1 MKRIIFFVLSI
12 LLLSSGILAKKTAAL
27 ADEGFTT
34 TGKSAYLMD
43 YDSGY
48 VIYTKNENERLPIA
62 SMTKIMLL
70 DIVFESIEKGKLALD
85 DYITIS
91 ENAKSMGGSQVFL
104 QSGGIYQVKDLIKS
118 VIIAS
123 ANDASVA
130 LAEEIAGS
138 EADFVIMMN
147 EKAKNMGLNNTLF
160 SNCTGL
166 PKPTQYSSAKDVA
179 IMLKSLLRHKNYFD
193 YSKIWLD
200 EISHPDGSVTTLT
213 NTNKLSRFYEGCDGG
228 KTGFTSQSKFC
239 LAATAKRGDTRLIAV
254 TIGEESSKQ
263 RFANVSNMFNMA
275 FGKYASKVV
284 VDKALAID
292 QKIPII
298 GAKDEEINVFPAK
311 NLTIFCKKG
320 EKPEYTVLV
329 RQNNK
334 LRAPLKKGQVVGEIT
349 LYVNGVEYA
358 KTNLITSCDVEAA
371 TFGDCYKKAA
381 GNWQIA
387 G

>member
-1 MKRIIFFVLSI
+1 MKRIIFFVLSV
-12 LLLSSGILAKKTAAL
+12 LLLSSGTLVKKTAL

-104 QSGGIYQVKDLIKS
+104 QSGGKYQVKDLIKS

-284 VDKALAID
+284 VDKALAIE
-292 QKIPII
+292 QKMPII
-298 GAKDEEINVFPAK
+298 GAKDEEINVFPEK

-320 EKPEYTVLV
+320 EKPEYTVSV

-381 GNWQIA
+381 DNWQIA

>member
-1 MKRIIFFVLSI
+1 MKRIIFFVLSV
-12 LLLSSGILAKKTAAL
+12 LLLSSGVLVKKTAAL

-104 QSGGIYQVKDLIKS
+104 QSGGKYQVKDLIKS

-200 EISHPDGSVTTLT
+200 EISHPDGSVTSLT

-275 FGKYASKVV
+275 FSKYASKVV

-292 QKIPII
+292 QKMPII

-311 NLTIFCKKG
+311 NLAIFCKKG
-320 EKPEYTVLV
+320 EKPEYTVSV

-381 GNWQIA
+381 DNWQIA

>member
-1 MKRIIFFVLSI
+1 MKRIIFFVLSV
-12 LLLSSGILAKKTAAL
+12 LLLSSGTLVKKTAAL
-27 ADEGFTT
+27 ADEGFAT

-70 DIVFESIEKGKLALD
+70 DIVFESIETDKLALD

-104 QSGGIYQVKDLIKS
+104 QSGGKYQVKDLIKS

-200 EISHPDGSVTTLT
+200 EISHPDGSVTSLT

-275 FGKYASKVV
+275 FSKYASKVV
-284 VDKALAID
+284 VDKALAIE
-292 QKIPII
+292 QKMPII

-320 EKPEYTVLV
+320 EKPEYTVSV
-329 RQNNK
+329 RQSNK

-371 TFGDCYKKAA
+371 TIGDCYKKAA

>member
-1 MKRIIFFVLSI
+1 MKRIIFFVLSV
-12 LLLSSGILAKKTAAL
+12 LLLSSGTLVKKTAL

-104 QSGGIYQVKDLIKS
+104 QAGGKYQVKDIIKS

-200 EISHPDGSVTTLT
+200 EISHPDGSVTSLT

-284 VDKALAID
+284 VDKALAIE
-292 QKIPII
+292 QKLPII
-298 GAKDEEINVFPAK
+298 GAKDEEINVFPAN

-320 EKPEYTVLV
+320 EKPEYTVSV

-381 GNWQIA
+381 DNWQIA

>member
-1 MKRIIFFVLSI
+1 MKRIIFFVLSV
-12 LLLSSGILAKKTAAL
+12 LLLSSGVLVKKTAAL

-104 QSGGIYQVKDLIKS
+104 QSGGKYQVKDLIKS

-200 EISHPDGSVTTLT
+200 EISHPDGSVTSLT

-275 FGKYASKVV
+275 FSKYASKVV

-292 QKIPII
+292 QKMPII

-311 NLTIFCKKG
+311 NLAIFCKKG
-320 EKPEYTVLV
+320 EKPEYTVSV
-329 RQNNK
+329 RQNKK

-381 GNWQIA
+381 DNWQIA

>member
-1 MKRIIFFVLSI
+1 MKRIIFFVLSV
-12 LLLSSGILAKKTAAL
+12 LLLSSGTLVKKTAL

-104 QSGGIYQVKDLIKS
+104 QAGGKYQVKDIIKS

-200 EISHPDGSVTTLT
+200 EISHPDGSVTSLT

-292 QKIPII
+292 QKMPII
-298 GAKDEEINVFPAK
+298 GAKDEEINVFPAN

-320 EKPEYTVLV
+320 EKPEYTVSV

-381 GNWQIA
+381 DNWQIA

>member
-1 MKRIIFFVLSI
+1 MKRIIFFVLSV
-12 LLLSSGILAKKTAAL
+12 LLLSSGTLVKKTAL

-104 QSGGIYQVKDLIKS
+104 QSGGKYQVKDLIKS

-284 VDKALAID
+284 VDKALAIE
-292 QKIPII
+292 QKMPII

-320 EKPEYTVLV
+320 EKPEYTVSV

-381 GNWQIA
+381 DNWQIA

>member
-1 MKRIIFFVLSI
+1 MKRIIFFVLSV
-12 LLLSSGILAKKTAAL
+12 LLLSSGTLVKKTAL

-70 DIVFESIEKGKLALD
+70 DIVFESIETDKLALD

-104 QSGGIYQVKDLIKS
+104 QSGGKYQVKDLIKS

-275 FGKYASKVV
+275 FSKYASKVV
-284 VDKALAID
+284 VDKALAIE
-292 QKIPII
+292 QKMPII

-320 EKPEYTVLV
+320 EKPEYTVSV

-381 GNWQIA
+381 DNWQIA

>member
-1 MKRIIFFVLSI
+1 MKRIIFFVLSV
-12 LLLSSGILAKKTAAL
+12 LLLSSGTLVKKTAL

-104 QSGGIYQVKDLIKS
+104 QAGGKYQVKDIIKS

-275 FGKYASKVV
+275 FSKYASKVV
-284 VDKALAID
+284 IDKALAIE
-292 QKIPII
+292 QKMPII

-320 EKPEYTVLV
+320 EKPEYTVSV

-381 GNWQIA
+381 DNWQIA

>member
-1 MKRIIFFVLSI
+1 MKRIIFFVLSV
-12 LLLSSGILAKKTAAL
+12 LLLSSGTLVKKTAL

-85 DYITIS
+85 DYVTIS

-104 QSGGIYQVKDLIKS
+104 QAGGKYQVKDIIKS

-200 EISHPDGSVTTLT
+200 EISHPDGSVTSLT

-292 QKIPII
+292 QKMPII
-298 GAKDEEINVFPAK
+298 GAKDEEINVFPAN

-320 EKPEYTVLV
+320 EKPEYTVSV

-381 GNWQIA
+381 DNWQIA

>member
-1 MKRIIFFVLSI
+1 MKRIIFFVLSV
-12 LLLSSGILAKKTAAL
+12 LLLSSGTLVKKTAAF

-104 QSGGIYQVKDLIKS
+104 QSGGKYQVKDLIKS

-292 QKIPII
+292 QKISII
-298 GAKDEEINVFPAK
+298 GAKDEEINVFPSK

-320 EKPEYTVLV
+320 EKPEYTVSV

-381 GNWQIA
+381 DNWQIA